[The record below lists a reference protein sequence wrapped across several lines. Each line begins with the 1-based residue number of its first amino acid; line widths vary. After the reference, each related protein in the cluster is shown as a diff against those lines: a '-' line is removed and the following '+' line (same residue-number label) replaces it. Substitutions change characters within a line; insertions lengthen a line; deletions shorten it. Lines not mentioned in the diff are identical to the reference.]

1 MKAFRLYRQ
10 YKLDWFDK
18 KYGEKQWSLVTLAT
32 RPDYERGGVG
42 TALCCWG
49 IQKAISS
56 KLEAVTLFAS
66 PLAKP
71 LYTKLGFIEV
81 GTVHIQVEG
90 EEEFLEFPGMTLELK
105 GRDGSEFQLPGT
117 FVFNQGSL
125 GEEIICTCSGM
136 F

>member
-1 MKAFRLYRQ
+1 M
-10 YKLDWFDK
+10 
-18 KYGEKQWSLVTLAT
+18 TLAT

-71 LYTKLGFIEV
+71 LYMRLGFIEV
-81 GTVHIQVEG
+81 GIVHIQVKG
-90 EEEFLEFPGMTLELK
+90 EEEFLEMPGMTLELE
-105 GRDGSEFQLPGT
+105 GRNRSEFPLPRT
-117 FVFNQGSL
+117 FIFNQGSL
-125 GEEIICTCSGM
+125 GEERRACLID
-136 F
+136 